1 MSVGRKIGLALVLAL
16 SASGAAAEQAAGA
29 SDDPASIPQEVRVGL
44 SKAIADVY
52 AVISGPA
59 GKARDW
65 ARMRTLFTPDARL
78 FAITRTGLKG
88 GTVDDFI
95 RVSGPGIT
103 SSGFTE
109 REIGR
114 KQQVYGNL
122 AHVWSSYE
130 GVSADGTMRVRGIN
144 SFQLVRQADGSW
156 KVFTILWQPE
166 HKDLP
171 LPDDM
176 VVVVR

>member
-1 MSVGRKIGLALVLAL
+1 MMSAWVKIGVAVTL
-16 SASGAAAEQAAGA
+16 AAGTTTA
-29 SDDPASIPQEVRVGL
+29 LAQPAPRSDDPVSIPQEVRINL

-52 AVISGPA
+52 AAISGPA
-59 GKARDW
+59 GKPRDW
-65 ARMRTLFTPDARL
+65 ARLRSLFTPDARL
-78 FAITRTGLKG
+78 YSITPSGLRG

-95 RVSGPGIT
+95 RTSGPLIT

-130 GVSADGTMRVRGIN
+130 GISADGKIRVRGIN

-156 KVFTILWQPE
+156 KVFTILWQQE
-166 HKDLP
+166 NKDIP

-176 VVVVR
+176 IVEVR